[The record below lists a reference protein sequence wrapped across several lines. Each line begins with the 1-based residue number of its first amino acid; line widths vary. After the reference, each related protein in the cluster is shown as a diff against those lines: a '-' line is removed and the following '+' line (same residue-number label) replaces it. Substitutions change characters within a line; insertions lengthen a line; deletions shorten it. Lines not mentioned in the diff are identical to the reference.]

1 MTNSTEVKV
10 TVAEKFDMVIEALT
24 NAEVTEINGID
35 LIEFLTDRKDKATR
49 KSGTK
54 AEKPEN
60 ADIRTA
66 ILEYLGTVDKARISD
81 VTKGVNDILDTEY
94 TSNKVSA
101 QMTKLK
107 NDGTVVREVEKKIA
121 YFSLATEQPK
131 KSQRGLT
138 NKPPSDII
146 IM

>member
-24 NAEVTEINGID
+24 NAEVTEVNGID

-60 ADIRTA
+60 ADIRSA

-81 VTKGVNDILDTEY
+81 VTKGVNDILGTDY

-107 NDGTVVREVEKKIA
+107 NDLAVVREVEKKIA
-121 YFSLATEQPK
+121 YFSLPTE
-131 KSQRGLT
+131 
-138 NKPPSDII
+138 
-146 IM
+146 

>member
-1 MTNSTEVKV
+1 MANSTEVKV
-10 TVAEKFDMVIEALT
+10 TVADKFDMVIEALA
-24 NAEVTEINGID
+24 NANVTEVNGID

-60 ADIRTA
+60 AEIRNA
-66 ILEYLGTVDKARISD
+66 IIEYLGTIDNARISV
-81 VTKGVNDILDTEY
+81 VTKGVNDILGTDY

-107 NDGTVVREVEKKIA
+107 NEGTVIRTVDKKIA
-121 YFSLATEQPK
+121 YFSLPTKQSK
-131 KSQRGLT
+131 KITKGLD
-138 NKPPSDII
+138 KQAPE
-146 IM
+146 

>member
-1 MTNSTEVKV
+1 MTNSTEVKI
-10 TVAEKFDMVIEALT
+10 TVAEKFDMVIKALE
-24 NAEVTEINGID
+24 NAEVTEVNGID
-35 LIEFLTDRKDKATR
+35 LIEFLNDRKDKATR

-66 ILEYLGTVDKARISD
+66 ILEYLGTVGKARISD

-121 YFSLATEQPK
+121 YFSLATE
-131 KSQRGLT
+131 
-138 NKPPSDII
+138 
-146 IM
+146 

>member
-10 TVAEKFDMVIEALT
+10 TVAEKFDMVIEALES
-24 NAEVTEINGID
+24 AEVTEVNGID
-35 LIEFLTDRKDKATR
+35 LIEFLTDRKDKAIR

-60 ADIRTA
+60 ADIRAA

-81 VTKGVNDILDTEY
+81 VTKGVNDILGTDY

-107 NDGTVVREVEKKIA
+107 NDLAVVREVEKKIA
-121 YFSLATEQPK
+121 YFSLPTE
-131 KSQRGLT
+131 
-138 NKPPSDII
+138 
-146 IM
+146 

>member
-10 TVAEKFDMVIEALT
+10 TVAEKFDMVIEALE
-24 NAEVTEINGID
+24 NAEVTEVNGID
-35 LIEFLTDRKDKATR
+35 LIEFLNDRKEKATR

-66 ILEYLGTVDKARISD
+66 IVEYLGTVDKARISD

-121 YFSLATEQPK
+121 YFSLATE
-131 KSQRGLT
+131 
-138 NKPPSDII
+138 
-146 IM
+146 

>member
-35 LIEFLTDRKDKATR
+35 LIEFLNDRKEKSTRKAT
-49 KSGTK
+49 TK
-54 AEKPEN
+54 TEKPEN
-60 ADIRTA
+60 AEIRGA
-66 ILEYLGTVDKARISD
+66 IIEYLGTVEKARISD
-81 VTKGVNDILDTEY
+81 VTKGVNDILGTEY

-121 YFSLATEQPK
+121 YFSLATE
-131 KSQRGLT
+131 
-138 NKPPSDII
+138 
-146 IM
+146 

>member
-1 MTNSTEVKV
+1 MANSTEVKV
-10 TVAEKFDMVIEALT
+10 TVADKFDMVIEALA
-24 NAEVTEINGID
+24 NANVTEVNGID
-35 LIEFLTDRKDKATR
+35 LIEFLTDRKDKAIR

-81 VTKGVNDILDTEY
+81 VTKGVNDILGTDY

-107 NDGTVVREVEKKIA
+107 NDLAVVREVEKKIA
-121 YFSLATEQPK
+121 YFSLPTE
-131 KSQRGLT
+131 
-138 NKPPSDII
+138 
-146 IM
+146 

>member
-1 MTNSTEVKV
+1 MANSTEVKV
-10 TVAEKFDMVIEALT
+10 TVADKFDMVIEALT
-24 NAEVTEINGID
+24 NAEVTEVNGID

-60 ADIRTA
+60 VDIRNA
-66 ILEYLGTVDKARISD
+66 IIEFLDTIDNARISV
-81 VTKGVNDILDTEY
+81 VTKGVNDILGTDY

-107 NDGTVVREVEKKIA
+107 NEGTVVRTVDKKIA
-121 YFSLATEQPK
+121 YFSLPTK
-131 KSQRGLT
+131 
-138 NKPPSDII
+138 
-146 IM
+146 

>member
-1 MTNSTEVKV
+1 MTNTEVKV
-10 TVAEKFDMVIEALT
+10 TVAQKFDMVIEALT
-24 NAEVTEINGID
+24 NAEVTEVDGID
-35 LIEFLTDRKDKATR
+35 LIEFLTDRKDKAIR

-54 AEKPEN
+54 TEKPEN

-81 VTKGVNDILDTEY
+81 VTKGVNEALGTDY

-107 NDGTVVREVEKKIA
+107 NDGLVVREVEKKIA
-121 YFSLATEQPK
+121 YFSLATE
-131 KSQRGLT
+131 
-138 NKPPSDII
+138 
-146 IM
+146 

>member
-10 TVAEKFDMVIEALT
+10 TVAEKFDMVIKALE
-24 NAEVTEINGID
+24 NAEVTEVNGID
-35 LIEFLTDRKDKATR
+35 LVEFLKDRKDKAAR

-54 AEKPEN
+54 TEKPEN
-60 ADIRTA
+60 ADIRSA
-66 ILEYLGTVDKARISD
+66 IVEYLGTVDKARISD
-81 VTKGVNDILDTEY
+81 VTKGVNDILGTEY

-121 YFSLATEQPK
+121 YFSLATE
-131 KSQRGLT
+131 
-138 NKPPSDII
+138 
-146 IM
+146 

>member
-1 MTNSTEVKV
+1 MANSTEVKV
-10 TVAEKFDMVIEALT
+10 TVADKFDMVIEALT
-24 NAEVTEINGID
+24 KAEVTEVNGID
-35 LIEFLTDRKDKATR
+35 LIEFLTDRKDKAIR

-60 ADIRTA
+60 ADIRAA

-81 VTKGVNDILDTEY
+81 VTKGVNDILGTDY

-107 NDGTVVREVEKKIA
+107 NDLAVVREVEKKIA
-121 YFSLATEQPK
+121 YFSLPTE
-131 KSQRGLT
+131 
-138 NKPPSDII
+138 
-146 IM
+146 

>member
-24 NAEVTEINGID
+24 NAEITEVNGID
-35 LIEFLTDRKDKATR
+35 LIEFLNDRKDKATR

-81 VTKGVNDILDTEY
+81 VTKGVNDILGTDY

-107 NDGTVVREVEKKIA
+107 NDLAVVREVEKKIA
-121 YFSLATEQPK
+121 YFSLATE
-131 KSQRGLT
+131 
-138 NKPPSDII
+138 
-146 IM
+146 

>member
-10 TVAEKFDMVIEALT
+10 TVADKFDMVIEALT
-24 NAEVTEINGID
+24 NAEVTEVNGID
-35 LIEFLTDRKDKATR
+35 LIEFLNDRKDKATR

-81 VTKGVNDILDTEY
+81 VTKGVNDILGTDY

-107 NDGTVVREVEKKIA
+107 NDLAVVREVEKKIA
-121 YFSLATEQPK
+121 YFSLPTE
-131 KSQRGLT
+131 
-138 NKPPSDII
+138 
-146 IM
+146 

>member
-10 TVAEKFDMVIEALT
+10 TVAEKFDMVIKALE
-24 NAEVTEINGID
+24 NAEVTEVNSID
-35 LIEFLTDRKDKATR
+35 LIEFLNDRKDKATH

-60 ADIRTA
+60 ADIRSA
-66 ILEYLGTVDKARISD
+66 IVEYLGTVDKARISD

-121 YFSLATEQPK
+121 YFSLATE
-131 KSQRGLT
+131 
-138 NKPPSDII
+138 
-146 IM
+146 

>member
-1 MTNSTEVKV
+1 MANSTEVKV

-24 NAEVTEINGID
+24 NAEVTEVNGID
-35 LIEFLTDRKDKATR
+35 LIEFLTDRKEKATR

-81 VTKGVNDILDTEY
+81 VTKGVNDILGTDY

-107 NDGTVVREVEKKIA
+107 NDLAVVREVEKKIA
-121 YFSLATEQPK
+121 YFSLPTE
-131 KSQRGLT
+131 
-138 NKPPSDII
+138 
-146 IM
+146 

>member
-1 MTNSTEVKV
+1 MANSTEVKV
-10 TVAEKFDMVIEALT
+10 TVADKFDMVIEALA
-24 NAEVTEINGID
+24 NANVTEVNGID

-60 ADIRTA
+60 ADIRNA
-66 ILEYLGTVDKARISD
+66 IIEFLDTVDNARISV
-81 VTKGVNDILDTEY
+81 VTRGVNDILGTDY

-107 NDGTVVREVEKKIA
+107 NEGTVVRTVDKKIA
-121 YFSLATEQPK
+121 YFSLPTK
-131 KSQRGLT
+131 
-138 NKPPSDII
+138 
-146 IM
+146 

>member
-1 MTNSTEVKV
+1 MANSTEVKV
-10 TVAEKFDMVIEALT
+10 TVADKFDMVIEALT
-24 NAEVTEINGID
+24 KAEVTEVNGID
-35 LIEFLTDRKDKATR
+35 LIEFLTDRKDKAIR

-81 VTKGVNDILDTEY
+81 VTKGVNDILGTNY

-107 NDGTVVREVEKKIA
+107 NDLAVVREVEKKIA
-121 YFSLATEQPK
+121 YFSLPTE
-131 KSQRGLT
+131 
-138 NKPPSDII
+138 
-146 IM
+146 

>member
-1 MTNSTEVKV
+1 MTNSVERGF
-10 TVAEKFDMVIEALT
+10 TVADKFDKVIKALT
-24 NAEVTEINGID
+24 EAGITEYDDFD
-35 LIEFLTDRKDKATR
+35 LIEFLNDRKEKATR

-54 AEKPEN
+54 TEKPEN

-66 ILEYLGTVDKARISD
+66 IIGYLGTVEKARISD
-81 VTKGVNDILDTEY
+81 VTKGVNDILGTEY

-121 YFSLATEQPK
+121 YFSLLTE
-131 KSQRGLT
+131 
-138 NKPPSDII
+138 
-146 IM
+146 

>member
-1 MTNSTEVKV
+1 MTITSLPEVNV
-10 TVAEKFDMVIEALT
+10 TIANKFDMVIAALT
-24 NAEVTEINGID
+24 KAEITEVNGID
-35 LIEFLTDRKDKATR
+35 LIEFLNDRKEKATR

-66 ILEYLGTVDKARISD
+66 IVEYLGTVNKARISD

-121 YFSLATEQPK
+121 YFSLATE
-131 KSQRGLT
+131 
-138 NKPPSDII
+138 
-146 IM
+146 

>member
-35 LIEFLTDRKDKATR
+35 LIEFLNDRKEKSTRKAT
-49 KSGTK
+49 TK
-54 AEKPEN
+54 TEKPEN
-60 ADIRTA
+60 AEIRTS
-66 ILEYLGTVDKARISD
+66 IIEYLGTVEKARISD
-81 VTKGVNDILDTEY
+81 VTKGVNDILGTEY

-121 YFSLATEQPK
+121 YFSLATE
-131 KSQRGLT
+131 
-138 NKPPSDII
+138 
-146 IM
+146 

>member
-1 MTNSTEVKV
+1 MTNTSLPEVNV
-10 TVAEKFDMVIEALT
+10 TIADKFDMVISALT
-24 NAEVTEINGID
+24 EAEVTEVNGID

-60 ADIRTA
+60 ADIRAA
-66 ILEYLGTVDKARISD
+66 ILNYLVGGVKARISD
-81 VTKGVNDILDTEY
+81 ITKGVNEALGTDY

-107 NDGTVVREVEKKIA
+107 NDGLVIRDVEKKIA
-121 YFSLATEQPK
+121 YFSIPKIEEIEMPTE
-131 KSQRGLT
+131 
-138 NKPPSDII
+138 D
-146 IM
+146 

>member
-10 TVAEKFDMVIEALT
+10 TVADKFDMVIEALA
-24 NAEVTEINGID
+24 NANVTEVNGID

-60 ADIRTA
+60 ADIRNA
-66 ILEYLGTVDKARISD
+66 IIEFLDTVDNARISV
-81 VTKGVNDILDTEY
+81 VTKGVNDILGTDY

-107 NDGTVVREVEKKIA
+107 NEGTVVRTVDKKIA
-121 YFSLATEQPK
+121 YFSLPTK
-131 KSQRGLT
+131 
-138 NKPPSDII
+138 
-146 IM
+146 

>member
-24 NAEVTEINGID
+24 NAEVTEVNGID
-35 LIEFLTDRKDKATR
+35 LIEFLNDRKDKATR

-81 VTKGVNDILDTEY
+81 VTKGVNDILGTDY

-107 NDGTVVREVEKKIA
+107 NDLAVVREVEKKIA
-121 YFSLATEQPK
+121 YFSLPTE
-131 KSQRGLT
+131 
-138 NKPPSDII
+138 
-146 IM
+146 

>member
-10 TVAEKFDMVIEALT
+10 TVAEKFDMIIKALE
-24 NAEVTEINGID
+24 NAEITEVNGID
-35 LIEFLTDRKDKATR
+35 LIEFLNDRKDKATR

-60 ADIRTA
+60 ADIRSA
-66 ILEYLGTVDKARISD
+66 IVEYLGTVDKARISD

-121 YFSLATEQPK
+121 YFSLATE
-131 KSQRGLT
+131 
-138 NKPPSDII
+138 
-146 IM
+146 

>member
-1 MTNSTEVKV
+1 MANSTEVKV
-10 TVAEKFDMVIEALT
+10 TVADKFDMVIEALT
-24 NAEVTEINGID
+24 KAEVTEVNGID
-35 LIEFLTDRKDKATR
+35 LIEFLTDRKDKAIR

-81 VTKGVNDILDTEY
+81 VTKGVNDILGTDY

-107 NDGTVVREVEKKIA
+107 NDLAVVREVEKKIA
-121 YFSLATEQPK
+121 YFSLPTE
-131 KSQRGLT
+131 
-138 NKPPSDII
+138 
-146 IM
+146 

>member
-1 MTNSTEVKV
+1 MANSTEVKV
-10 TVAEKFDMVIEALT
+10 TVADKFDMVIEALA
-24 NAEVTEINGID
+24 NANVTEVNGID

-60 ADIRTA
+60 AEIRNA
-66 ILEYLGTVDKARISD
+66 IIEYLGTIDNARISV
-81 VTKGVNDILDTEY
+81 VTKGVNDILGTDY

-107 NDGTVVREVEKKIA
+107 NEGTVIRTVDKKIA
-121 YFSLATEQPK
+121 YFSLPTK
-131 KSQRGLT
+131 
-138 NKPPSDII
+138 
-146 IM
+146 